1 MTICLAIKLRAQVSS
16 LLFRKWYFLPYSFV
30 LWYNWVFCTL
40 QDAASSLSIFTGEEE
55 VFAFQRTVSRLTEM
69 QTEEYWVEGDRS
81 SS

>member
-1 MTICLAIKLRAQVSS
+1 MAIYTEIESTSEQ
-16 LLFRKWYFLPYSFV
+16 FV
-30 LWYNWVFCTL
+30 LKVFLTLLIHAVVQLGFCTL
-40 QDAASSLSIFTGEEE
+40 QDAGSSLSIFTGEEE